1 MTLITTVTDAAH
13 AVPHGT
19 EIEHGTE
26 HATGAFPP
34 FDPTY
39 FASQLFW
46 LAIFFVLFYLL
57 MSRWILPRIGS
68 IIEERRDRV
77 ADDLDTAQQLK
88 AQADETHAA
97 YEKSLADARAK
108 AHALAVETKAKVS
121 AEIAEETAAL
131 EAEMAARTA
140 ESEKALG
147 KAREKAL
154 GEVRGIAASTAAE
167 IAQSLSGLKVTEA
180 EANAAL
186 PDTAAP

>member
-1 MTLITTVTDAAH
+1 MTLIETIVELAPGADEAAGYGEESG
-13 AVPHGT
+13 V
-19 EIEHGTE
+19 
-26 HATGAFPP
+26 FPP

-88 AQADETHAA
+88 AQADETRAA

-108 AHALAVETKAKVS
+108 AHSLAVETKAKVS
-121 AEIAEETAAL
+121 AEIAAETEAL
-131 EAEMAARTA
+131 EAEIAARTV
-140 ESEKALG
+140 ESEKALD
-147 KAREKAL
+147 KARKKAL
-154 GEVRGIAASTAAE
+154 GEVRGIAATTAAQ
-167 IAQSLSGLKVTEA
+167 IAETLSGVTVSEA
-180 EANAAL
+180 EAEAAL
-186 PDTAAP
+186 PDTTAR

>member
-1 MTLITTVTDAAH
+1 MTLIETVIELAPGAEQAA
-13 AVPHGT
+13 
-19 EIEHGTE
+19 EHGAE
-26 HATGAFPP
+26 HGEAAAFPP

-88 AQADETHAA
+88 AQADETRDT

-131 EAEMAARTA
+131 EAEIAERTA
-140 ESEKALG
+140 ESEKALE
-147 KAREKAL
+147 KARKKAL
-154 GEVRGIAASTAAE
+154 GEVRGIAASTAAQ
-167 IAQSLSGLKVTEA
+167 IAESLSGLSVTEA
-180 EANAAL
+180 DAEAAL
-186 PDTAAP
+186 PETTAR